1 MRKKLYAALT
11 GIIIIL
17 GIIGIWYFT
26 NSGEEIK
33 FYEKGVFCF
42 DGLSI
47 GCSEEFFL
55 RSKKDIK
62 LTETR
67 QGVNGEERIYA
78 REFKSDALKREVVAY
93 YYFDDDGLQR
103 GIYEIAF
110 AADEREKVFDTAYDF
125 FHKELAVANEN
136 IKFHLDFELQ
146 FPFRWENGIK
156 NHEAIYYTDL
166 ADNVY
171 HMEYYILT
179 EAEQKQHVL
188 EVEIYRHNGWDF
200 FMTGGWDNNWPK
212 EVEVCWDVEV
222 DGNES
227 EYRDDLKYLP
237 DRMDIIRLAE
247 SELWAMN
254 HETGELVHY
263 KLAEACDI
271 EALLNP
277 AQRGDISLELLAE
290 AEKNNYRR
298 DWRFGLNE
306 QGEIEHLFEC
316 YIA

>member
-17 GIIGIWYFT
+17 GIIGIWYFI
-26 NSGEEIK
+26 NSGEEINL
-33 FYEKGVFCF
+33 YEKGVFCF

-78 REFKSDALKREVVAY
+78 REFKSGALKRDVVAY
-93 YYFDDDGLQR
+93 YYFNDDGLQR

-110 AADEREKVFDTAYDF
+110 AAAEKEQVFDTAYDF
-125 FHKELAVANEN
+125 FHNELTVANEN

-156 NHEAIYYTDL
+156 NHESIYYTDL

-171 HMEYYILT
+171 HMEYYILP
-179 EAEQKQHVL
+179 EPEQKQHVL
-188 EVEIYRHNGWDF
+188 EVEIYRHNGWEHS
-200 FMTGGWDNNWPK
+200 MTTSNGWLGDI
-212 EVEVCWDVEV
+212 EICWDVEK
-222 DGNES
+222 DGN
-227 EYRDDLKYLP
+227 DLEKEDLNYLP
-237 DRMDIIRLAE
+237 QRLDIIRLAE
-247 SELWAMN
+247 DKLWVMN
-254 HETGELVHY
+254 RETGELLCY
-263 KLAEACDI
+263 KVAEDCSIWAMV
-271 EALLNP
+271 ENP
-277 AQRGDISLELLAE
+277 ASWGIISLELLAE
-290 AEKNNYRR
+290 AEKDNRRR
-298 DWRFGLNE
+298 DWRLGLNE
-306 QGEIEHLFEC
+306 QGEIEHLIEC

>member
-1 MRKKLYAALT
+1 MRKKLYAAIA

-55 RSKKDIK
+55 RSKKDIE

-67 QGVNGEERIYA
+67 QGANGEECIYA
-78 REFKSDALKREVVAY
+78 REFKSDALKRNVIAY

-110 AADEREKVFDTAYDF
+110 DAEEKEQVFDTAYDF
-125 FHKELAVANEN
+125 LHKELAVANEN

-146 FPFRWENGIK
+146 FPSWWEKDIK
-156 NHEAIYYTDL
+156 NHKSIYYTDL

-171 HMEYYILT
+171 HAEYYILP

-188 EVEIYRHNGWDF
+188 AIEIYRGNGWEHS
-200 FMTGGWDNNWPK
+200 MTTSNGWLRDIEICWN
-212 EVEVCWDVEV
+212 VEK
-222 DGNES
+222 DGN
-227 EYRDDLKYLP
+227 DLEKEDLNYLP
-237 DRMDIIRLAE
+237 QRLNIIRLTE
-247 SELWAMN
+247 DKLWVMN
-254 HETGELVHY
+254 RETGELLCY
-263 KLAEACDI
+263 KFAENCSIWAMV
-271 EALLNP
+271 ENP
-277 AQRGDISLELLAE
+277 ASWGIISLELLAE
-290 AEKNNYRR
+290 GVKDIHRR
-298 DWRFGLNE
+298 DWRLGLNE
-306 QGEIEHLFEC
+306 QGEIEHLIEC